1 MRSIRTLLA
10 VLVVAAGVALVPA
23 PAFACSC
30 VAGGPAAY
38 VSWAD
43 VVFSGEVT
51 DIDGPSLLPFGGDRR
66 RTYTFD
72 VDATY
77 SGDTG
82 RRTLVQ
88 SEASGAAC
96 GLEGIE
102 VGRRYV
108 VFAHEEGSDGDLAA
122 NLCGGT
128 APATPRLLERVA
140 EVAGPPRPPSG
151 PGATGSAGT
160 PLDAGWLLLV
170 GGIAAAGPLGW
181 LVLRSRP

>member
-1 MRSIRTLLA
+1 MRPIRTLLA
-10 VLVVAAGVALVPA
+10 VLVVAAALVLVPG

-30 VAGGPAAY
+30 AAGGLAAY
-38 VSWAD
+38 VERAD

-51 DIDGPSLLPFGGDRR
+51 EIDGPTLLPLGDT

-77 SGDTG
+77 AGEPGEDTQV
-82 RRTLVQ
+82 R

-108 VFAHEEGSDGDLAA
+108 VFAHHDGSDGELAA

-128 APATPRLLERVA
+128 APATPRLLERLA
-140 EVAGPPRPPSG
+140 AVAGPPRPPSG
-151 PGATGSAGT
+151 PGATGSAGM
-160 PLDAGWLLLV
+160 PLDTEWLLLV
-170 GGIAAAGPLGW
+170 GGIAVAGPLGW
-181 LVLRSRP
+181 LLLRSRP